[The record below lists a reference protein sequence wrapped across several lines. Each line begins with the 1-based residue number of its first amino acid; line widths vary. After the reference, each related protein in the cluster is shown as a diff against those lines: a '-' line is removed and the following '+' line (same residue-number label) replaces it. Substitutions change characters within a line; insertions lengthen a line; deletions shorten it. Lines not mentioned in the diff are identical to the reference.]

1 MGSAPHL
8 VLGAGLAGLSASM
21 VLRRRGLPHRVLEA
35 ASAVG
40 GLARS
45 TREAGYTFD
54 CTGHLLHL
62 RRADTR
68 ALVAELLG
76 PESLLTIE
84 RRSVVYTKGVYVDYP
99 FQANVG
105 GLPPELAFACLR
117 DFVAAHHVADPGT
130 PGETFE
136 AHCLRTFGRAMC
148 DAFMVPYNTKVWG
161 AHPRELSADWCHRFV
176 PRPTLDEVL
185 RGAVGLPNPGI
196 GYNARFL
203 YPRLGMGALAEALAE
218 RAGHVQLATRVATVD
233 LDRRCVTADDGATF
247 EFGALLSTLPLTEL
261 LDRVVGLPS
270 EVREARAHLGSVP
283 LFYLDLALNTP
294 VELPFHWV
302 YVPDAELP
310 FYRVGAYSS
319 FSAAL
324 APAGKGSLYVEL
336 STKAR
341 PELTTLLPDVVD
353 ALVAMKLL
361 RAREAVRFARLRH
374 VPHAYV
380 RFDSARAQSVET
392 ARRFLQSR
400 GVSSIGRYG
409 SWTYA
414 SMEDALVEGQEAAL
428 SLDP

>member
-35 ASAVG
+35 ASVVG

-45 TREAGYTFD
+45 AHEAGYTFD

-62 RRADTR
+62 RREETR
-68 ALVAELLG
+68 ALVTELLG
-76 PESLLTIE
+76 PESLLAID
-84 RRSVVYTKGVYVDYP
+84 RRSVVYTRGVYVDYP

-105 GLPPELAFACLR
+105 RLPPELAFACLR
-117 DFVAAHHVADPGT
+117 DFVAAHHAADPGS
-130 PGETFE
+130 PDETFE
-136 AHCLRTFGRAMC
+136 AYCLRTFGRAMS

-203 YPRLGMGALAEALAE
+203 YPRLGMGALADALAE
-218 RAGHVQLATRVATVD
+218 RAGHVQLATRVDRVD
-233 LDRRCVTADDGATF
+233 LDTRTVTAEDGAVH
-247 EFGALLSTLPLTEL
+247 EFGALVSTLPLPDL

-270 EVREARAHLGSVP
+270 EVREARARLGSVP
-283 LFYLDLALNTP
+283 LFYVDLALNTP

-336 STKAR
+336 SAKER
-341 PELTTLLPDVVD
+341 PDLTTLLPELVD
-353 ALVAMKLL
+353 SLVGMKIL

-380 RFDSARAQSVET
+380 RFDSARADSVEI
-392 ARRFLQSR
+392 AQRFLRSR
-400 GVSSIGRYG
+400 DVLSIGRYG
-409 SWTYA
+409 TWTYA
-414 SMEDALVEGQEAAL
+414 SMEDALVEGQEAAR
-428 SLDP
+428 SLER

>member
-8 VLGAGLAGLSASM
+8 VLGAGLAGLAASM

-35 ASAVG
+35 ASVFG

-45 TREAGYTFD
+45 THEAGYTFD

-62 RRADTR
+62 RRDETR
-68 ALVAELLG
+68 ALVSELLG
-76 PESLLTIE
+76 PESLLAIE
-84 RRSVVYTKGVYVDYP
+84 RRSAVYTRGVYLDYP

-105 GLPPELAFACLR
+105 KLPAELAFACLR
-117 DFVAAHHVADPGT
+117 DFVAAHQAADPGL
-130 PGETFE
+130 PAESFE
-136 AHCLRTFGRAMC
+136 AYCLRTFGRAMS

-196 GYNARFL
+196 GYNAQFL
-203 YPRLGMGALAEALAE
+203 YPRLGMGALTDALAE
-218 RAGHVQLATRVATVD
+218 RAGHVALGTRVDRID
-233 LDRRCVTADDGATF
+233 LGARTLTTEDGGAH
-247 EFGALLSTLPLTEL
+247 EFGALVSTLPLTEL
-261 LDRVVGLPS
+261 LDRIVELPP
-270 EVREARAHLGSVP
+270 EVREARLRLGSVP
-283 LFYLDLALNTP
+283 LFYVDLALNTP
-294 VELPFHWV
+294 FELPFHWV
-302 YVPDAELP
+302 YVPDPELP

-324 APAGKGSLYVEL
+324 APVGKGSLYVEL
-336 STKAR
+336 TAKVR
-341 PELTTLLPDVVD
+341 PDLASLLPEVVD
-353 ALVAMKLL
+353 ALVAMKVL

-380 RFDSARAQSVET
+380 RFDSDRAEAVAT
-392 ARRFLQSR
+392 ARRFLESR
-400 GVSSIGRYG
+400 DVSSIGRYG

-414 SMEDALVEGQEAAL
+414 SMEDALVEGQEAAE
-428 SLDP
+428 SLDR